1 MATRGR
7 NICNTLKAI
16 RKQIADANGIDYSPE
31 ECHFKGECRGTCPK
45 CEQDASDLEYELRL
59 RAMAGKAIKVAGIA
73 AGLVAMTACSDGKP
87 QRGIPGTNTGEAVLV
102 EEDST
107 DISNLSGK
115 VDGTRPVKRYTTTK
129 FAPPEENMKDGEVPN
144 ADTSTKVIRQRIS
157 KDKAKSTPP
166 KDSRR
171 HEAVAT
177 EPVTDNDST
186 NSHRLAGVIEEMPVF
201 PGGHEA
207 LMKYIVDNLRSPEG
221 IEEGTVTGRV
231 IVGFTVNEDGSIS
244 DVKVMRGDT
253 PALNKEAVRVVESM
267 PKWTPGKVMGKVA
280 KAKYVLP
287 INFHWQ

>member
-31 ECHFKGECRGTCPK
+31 ECLFKGECRGTCPK
-45 CEQDASDLEYELRL
+45 CEQDVRDLEYELRL

-87 QRGIPGTNTGEAVLV
+87 QRGIPDTNTEGVVLV
-102 EEDST
+102 EEDSA

-129 FAPPEENMKDGEVPN
+129 FTPPEGNMKNGEVPN

-157 KDKAKSTPP
+157 KGKAKDTPT
-166 KDSRR
+166 KNSMRN
-171 HEAVAT
+171 ESAT
-177 EPVTDNDST
+177 TQPVTGNDST
-186 NSHRLAGVIEEMPVF
+186 ESHKLAGVIEEMPVF

-244 DVKVMRGDT
+244 DVKVMRGDA

-267 PKWTPGKVMGKVA
+267 PKSIPGKVMGKVA